1 MPNFFAETDLANTA
15 AIRGTH
21 QGDGSSGVFGEAKTG
36 PGVSGSSATSVG
48 VDAKS
53 ANGPAAL
60 RAVHAGDGPGVLGAS
75 KFNGV
80 LGRSS
85 GETGF
90 AGVRG
95 EATGGPGV
103 SGESANSVGVDAKS
117 QAGPAALRAV
127 HAGGGPGV
135 LGIGGKLGIIGES
148 AAGDGVVGRGRRGV
162 VGESP
167 TFQGV
172 FGKSGDNA
180 GVVGESQSFHAVFG
194 ISRSANHGGIFG
206 ANTAGGFAGVFDG
219 RVAVNGDITVSGD
232 VVLAGADVAEQFDVS
247 SRGVKVLPGSVV
259 VLDDDGSL
267 TTSDTPYDS
276 RVAGIV
282 SGAGD
287 RAPALIL
294 DRPAVDAAAGSALRS
309 PVAVIGKAWCL
320 ADATSEPINV
330 GDLLTTSGSE
340 GHAMRAS
347 DRLAAFGAVIGKA
360 LSPLNAG
367 TGLVLVLVGLG

>member
-21 QGDGSSGVFGEAKTG
+21 QGDGSSGVFGEAKRG

-90 AGVRG
+90 ARVRS

-148 AAGDGVVGRGRRGV
+148 AAGVPARGRPRRSADDAQLPADPENSRTSPGVNRPQCRRPGLALRVDTDRVAHFPPRRPAPPWSRRGV
-162 VGESP
+162 GRNWVRPSSERGTPLTLARGRPARRRHARPGKHRRTFGGWRGHQPTVGLDPETRAPSLP
-167 TFQGV
+167 RRRRPRACPG
-172 FGKSGDNA
+172 GLPRIA
-180 GVVGESQSFHAVFG
+180 AVFERFV
-194 ISRSANHGGIFG
+194 SEESSARSTF
-206 ANTAGGFAGVFDG
+206 
-219 RVAVNGDITVSGD
+219 
-232 VVLAGADVAEQFDVS
+232 
-247 SRGVKVLPGSVV
+247 
-259 VLDDDGSL
+259 
-267 TTSDTPYDS
+267 
-276 RVAGIV
+276 
-282 SGAGD
+282 
-287 RAPALIL
+287 
-294 DRPAVDAAAGSALRS
+294 
-309 PVAVIGKAWCL
+309 
-320 ADATSEPINV
+320 
-330 GDLLTTSGSE
+330 
-340 GHAMRAS
+340 
-347 DRLAAFGAVIGKA
+347 
-360 LSPLNAG
+360 
-367 TGLVLVLVGLG
+367 

>member
-1 MPNFFAETDLANTA
+1 MRRPPRAGYVRRVPNARHPEGGPMPNFFAETDLANTA

-21 QGDGSSGVFGEAKTG
+21 QGNGSSGVFGEAKTG
-36 PGVSGSSATSVG
+36 PGVSGASATSVG

-80 LGRSS
+80 LGRST

-90 AGVRG
+90 AGVHG
-95 EATGGPGV
+95 ESTGGPGV
-103 SGESANSVGVDAKS
+103 SGQGGKSVGVDAKS

-148 AAGDGVVGRGRRGV
+148 PEGDGVVGRGRRGV

-194 ISRSANHGGIFG
+194 VSRSANHGGIFG
-206 ANTAGGFAGVFDG
+206 GNVAGGFAGVFEG
-219 RVAVNGDITVSGD
+219 RVAVNGDLTVAGD

-247 SRGVKVLPGSVV
+247 SHATQVLPGSVV
-259 VLDDDGSL
+259 VLDDDGGL
-267 TTSDTPYDS
+267 TTSVTPYDP

-287 RAPALIL
+287 RVPAL
-294 DRPAVDAAAGSALRS
+294 
-309 PVAVIGKAWCL
+309 
-320 ADATSEPINV
+320 
-330 GDLLTTSGSE
+330 
-340 GHAMRAS
+340 
-347 DRLAAFGAVIGKA
+347 
-360 LSPLNAG
+360 
-367 TGLVLVLVGLG
+367 